1 MKSQVKNYFQKMK
14 DESEKEKKVKDERIA
29 DLEEK
34 LKKSEELV

>member
-1 MKSQVKNYFQKMK
+1 MK